1 MKCRF
6 IIIALAAALLTLQEM
21 QAQPQDTNWVKNNTW
36 YFDNFQKAILPWSL
50 FRETYIGVAPEP
62 SGDFDQLF
70 YDYLYKNKLASSG
83 HCFGMDVMAMLMK
96 KNGGHLGYCYPPYV
110 YPGEV
115 GNSGDTVGPYDTTL
129 FNAIGMVHGNQINHG
144 FLLFLLDLV
153 ALNKSRDGNY
163 AYQQVEYYLAKG
175 DYPVISITKKFS
187 PADGGHVLIPY
198 FLKTEGTIK
207 KIYVYDP
214 NWSFYEPGPEGHG
227 YYTSPTAS
235 NYITINS
242 TSGRWEFNKNSTT
255 PEIWSGVKSD
265 LSSGNCIVLPLSVA
279 GKKDRLPQ
287 SLFADIGQ
295 AINTIFIFGDVKV
308 EQFEDE
314 NGRRYYNENG
324 TGPETDDAKR
334 LNYLMPFN
342 PLGGK
347 ATKDPEDAAVYF
359 FRRGNPVDIRYRAYG
374 DYKIGMI
381 FHGNYYELTGKGVG
395 ETDYFRVSEMKPAGK
410 EKRAF

>member
-1 MKCRF
+1 MRSRF
-6 IIIALAAALLTLQEM
+6 ITIVLAAALLFLQEM

-36 YFDNFQKAILPWSL
+36 QFDNFQKAILPWSL
-50 FRETYIGVAPEP
+50 FRETYIGVAPAP

-70 YDYLYKNKLASSG
+70 YDYLYKTKLASSG

-96 KNGGHLGYCYPPYV
+96 KNGGHLGYCFPPSV
-110 YPGEV
+110 YPGEA

-144 FLLFLLDLV
+144 FLLFLLDVV

-198 FLKTEGTIK
+198 FQKTEGTTK

-227 YYTSPTAS
+227 YYTSPAAA
-235 NYITINS
+235 NYITINN
-242 TSGRWEFNKNSTT
+242 TSGRWEFNKSSTGT
-255 PEIWSGVKSD
+255 DIWYGEKTDVN
-265 LSSGNCIVLPLSVA
+265 SGNCIVLPLSVA

-295 AINTIFIFGDVKV
+295 AISTIFIFGDVTV
-308 EQFEDE
+308 EQFEDAQ
-314 NGRRYYNENG
+314 GRRYYNVSG
-324 TGPETDDAKR
+324 TGLESDDAKR
-334 LNYLMPFN
+334 LNYLMPFI
-342 PLGGK
+342 PLGKPFNETG
-347 ATKDPEDAAVYF
+347 DASVYF
-359 FRRGNPVDIRYRAYG
+359 FRGGEPVDIRFRATG

-381 FHGNYYELTGKGVG
+381 FRGQYFETKGIGNGDVK
-395 ETDYFRVSEMKPAGK
+395 YFHVSEMKPLIRQL
-410 EKRAF
+410 RAF